1 MSFDIIC
8 YLCSEKG
15 CGCSVMAARK
25 TSDLDSAHLQCAGA
39 GSIPVTRSMT
49 EENIQQQPKA
59 KDNFRR
65 WEDPLFNDLRKIFS
79 RAKLREVLT
88 HSSFYEV
95 EGKANSRYVFAGM
108 FVFKGQVADVLFR
121 YAAGEGTR
129 LQHIL
134 GNLFRNERLERQFDE
149 WHLSQ
154 FVRAGEKFD
163 IRAHKH
169 IFVYAIYG
177 YVSTLDEDIRQ
188 WFISKYIIGE
198 AEHLLSHRRR
208 NRNLLA
214 QADDIVNKTDGRRLT
229 MEMEQTSEGLH
240 RAKAMLSD
248 GTLLC
253 EAESKSWRY
262 ARHKAAKLALDI
274 LAMPSRKYILSNP
287 EYQARVLARKEE
299 EKAKRKA
306 EIEARD
312 AAKEELRAQKKEQWK
327 AEVRARDAKRRK
339 SQAEAKIRKAENA
352 RRAAIKATKETSPM
366 SAKKRRFME
375 DKKK

>member
-1 MSFDIIC
+1 MEE
-8 YLCSEKG
+8 EKI
-15 CGCSVMAARK
+15 
-25 TSDLDSAHLQCAGA
+25 Q
-39 GSIPVTRSMT
+39 
-49 EENIQQQPKA
+49 QQQPKA

-65 WEDPLFNDLRKIFS
+65 WDDPLFNDLRKLFS

-88 HSSFYEV
+88 HSSFYEQ
-95 EGKANSRYVFAGM
+95 EGRGNSRYVFAGM
-108 FVFKGQVADVLFR
+108 FVFKGQVAEVLFR

-134 GNLFRNERLERQFDE
+134 GNLFRQDRLERQFDE
-149 WHLSQ
+149 WQLRQ
-154 FVRAGEKFD
+154 FARAGEKFD
-163 IRAHKH
+163 IKTHKH

-177 YVSTLDEDIRQ
+177 YVSTLDNDIRQ

-198 AEHLLSHRRR
+198 AEHLLSHKQR
-208 NRNLLA
+208 NKNLLA

-229 MEMEQTSEGLH
+229 IEMEQTAEGLH
-240 RAKAMLSD
+240 KAKAVLSD

-253 EAESKSWRY
+253 EAVSKSWRY

-287 EYQARVLARKEE
+287 EYQARVLARMEE
-299 EKAKRKA
+299 EKAIRKA
-306 EIEARD
+306 EIEQRD
-312 AAKEELRAQKKEQWK
+312 AKKKELQALKKEQRK
-327 AEVRARDAKRRK
+327 VEARARDAKRRK

-352 RRAAIKATKETSPM
+352 RRAAIKAAKEARPM
-366 SAKKRRFME
+366 SAKKRRYLE